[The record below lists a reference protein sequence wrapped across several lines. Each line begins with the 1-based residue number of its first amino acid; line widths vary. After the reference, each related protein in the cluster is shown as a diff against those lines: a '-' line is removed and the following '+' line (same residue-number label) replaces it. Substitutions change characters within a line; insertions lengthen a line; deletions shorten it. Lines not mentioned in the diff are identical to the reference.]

1 MATQTASKTFN
12 MAFQS
17 VLHWCI
23 AAGCI
28 GFVGTHQSGAQV
40 ESPIP
45 VLSTATP
52 EKGLFETDDVLHI
65 ALSGSIRSLL
75 SNRLG
80 TPKNHALVLAY
91 TQSDSSQRA
100 IPVEVRTR
108 GHFRRLKGNCAY
120 PPLLIQ
126 FSAASAHL
134 TSVFREQKK
143 LKLVMP
149 CKDDQYVVR
158 EWLVYKLYNLV
169 TPKSFRARLVS
180 VTLDDEK
187 SDKKSP
193 PFYGILLE
201 EENQM
206 AKRNLMVAVERKIK
220 PMQARTHDFLTMAVF
235 EYLIG
240 NTDWSVQYQ
249 QNIKLLAADSAAF
262 PSITVPYDFDH
273 AGIVDAPYAYPAE
286 ELKMK
291 SLRERRYRG
300 YCLQDMKV
308 FESVIAK
315 YNQLKPDIYRTYTDC
330 HLLDKKYVQST
341 IHYLDE
347 FYATIQD
354 PKLWQKEFAYPCD
367 PGGTGNVVIKGL
379 KKD

>member
-1 MATQTASKTFN
+1 

-17 VLHWCI
+17 VFRLCI
-23 AAGCI
+23 AAACMGL
-28 GFVGTHQSGAQV
+28 VGTSQSGAQV
-40 ESPIP
+40 EPTA
-45 VLSTATP
+45 STLPPANP
-52 EKGLFETDDVLHI
+52 EKGLFDTADVLHVT
-65 ALSGSIRSLL
+65 LSGSIRSLL

-80 TPKNHALVLAY
+80 TPKNHALVLTY
-91 TQSDSSQRA
+91 TQADSSQRV

-120 PPLLIQ
+120 PPLMIQ
-126 FSAASAHL
+126 FSADSAHL

-158 EWLVYKLYNLV
+158 EWLAYQLYNLV
-169 TPKSFRARLVS
+169 TPKSFKARLVS
-180 VTLDDEK
+180 MTLDDEK

-193 PFYGILLE
+193 SFYGILLE

-206 AKRNLMVAVERKIK
+206 AKRNLVVAVERKIK
-220 PMQARTHDFLTMAVF
+220 PMQTRTDDFLTMAVF

-249 QNIKLLAADSAAF
+249 QNIKLLAADSTAYPPVA
-262 PSITVPYDFDH
+262 VPYDFDH

-286 ELKMK
+286 ELRMT
-291 SLRERRYRG
+291 SVRERRYRG
-300 YCLQDMKV
+300 YCVQEIKA
-308 FESVIAK
+308 FESTIAR
-315 YNQLKPDIYRTYTDC
+315 YNQLKPDIYRTYTGC

-341 IHYLDE
+341 VQYLDE
-347 FYATIQD
+347 FYATIND

-367 PGGTGNVVIKGL
+367 PEGTGNVVIKGL